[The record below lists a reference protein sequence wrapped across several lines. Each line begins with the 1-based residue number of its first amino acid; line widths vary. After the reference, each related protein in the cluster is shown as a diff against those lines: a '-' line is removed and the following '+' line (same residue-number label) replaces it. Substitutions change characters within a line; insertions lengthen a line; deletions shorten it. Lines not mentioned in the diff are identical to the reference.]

1 MKRGVYMNK
10 NKNKVVRLAVVGG
23 GRGGTFSK
31 VLSNLAD
38 KAQLVAVCDH
48 DEAVLDRWKDE
59 FPEVRSY
66 DNYERLLDD
75 GQVDAVFLATP
86 LFIHARQA
94 IQALQAGKH
103 VISEVIAITTLDE
116 GWELIETVEKTGLTY
131 MMAENYCFMRPNMM
145 IENMVQHGLFGDL
158 VHVEGGYIHDIRNLT
173 HYPDGKLTWRGNLL
187 KSYRGNTYP
196 THSLGPVAKWL
207 DLHRN
212 GEDQFES
219 LTTFVSEG
227 LAGQIYYKELFGK
240 EHPGAGPDH
249 WKQGDSAVTLIRT
262 KKGKLITLRYDIQS
276 ARPHNMTHYALQG
289 TKGAYLSPRHHNEDP
304 LIWLEGRSPGISSD
318 GSAEWETLWNYA
330 DEWEHPLWQ
339 SWGSVAEQAGHGGG
353 DFFVLHE
360 FVSAI
365 LEGTQPTVDVY
376 DSVMWSS
383 VFPLSVQSVAADGK
397 PVKFVDFWNGKK

>member
-1 MKRGVYMNK
+1 
-10 NKNKVVRLAVVGG
+10 
-23 GRGGTFSK
+23 
-31 VLSNLAD
+31 
-38 KAQLVAVCDH
+38 
-48 DEAVLDRWKDE
+48 
-59 FPEVRSY
+59 
-66 DNYERLLDD
+66 
-75 GQVDAVFLATP
+75 
-86 LFIHARQA
+86 
-94 IQALQAGKH
+94 
-103 VISEVIAITTLDE
+103 
-116 GWELIETVEKTGLTY
+116 
-131 MMAENYCFMRPNMM
+131 
-145 IENMVQHGLFGDL
+145 
-158 VHVEGGYIHDIRNLT
+158 
-173 HYPDGKLTWRGNLL
+173 
-187 KSYRGNTYP
+187 
-196 THSLGPVAKWL
+196 
-207 DLHRN
+207 
-212 GEDQFES
+212 
-219 LTTFVSEG
+219 VSEG

-365 LEGTQPTVDVY
+365 LAGTQPTVDVY
-376 DSVMWSS
+376 DTVMWSS